1 MYRKDV
7 NNLGN
12 HDGVV
17 SHSKPDILE
26 CEVRGALEST
36 PANKTSAGDGIPAEL
51 FKILND
57 DAIKALYSVCQQ
69 IWKAQQWP
77 QDWKRSILVPISR
90 KGSNKECS
98 NHQTIAFIS
107 NASKIVLKILQA
119 RFQHYMNQE
128 LPDVQAGFRK
138 GRGTRNQIANI
149 IHHRE
154 SKEIIEKYLLF
165 H

>member
-1 MYRKDV
+1 MKWA
-7 NNLGN
+7 LGS
-12 HDGVV
+12 GV
-17 SHSKPDILE
+17 S
-26 CEVRGALEST
+26 
-36 PANKTSAGDGIPAEL
+36 NKTSGGDGIPVEL

-77 QDWKRSILVPISR
+77 QDWKRSILAPISR

-128 LPDVQAGFRK
+128 LPNVQAGFRK
-138 GRGTRNQIANI
+138 GRGTRDQIAK
-149 IHHRE
+149 IHWTIKKARE
-154 SKEIIEKYLLF
+154 FQKRKTLSQLGPYCLCLATSDY
-165 H
+165 